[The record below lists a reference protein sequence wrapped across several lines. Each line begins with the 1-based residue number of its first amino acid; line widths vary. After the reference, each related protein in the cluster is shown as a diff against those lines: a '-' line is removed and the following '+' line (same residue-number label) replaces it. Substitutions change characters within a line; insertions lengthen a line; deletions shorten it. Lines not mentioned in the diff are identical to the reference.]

1 MLTLK
6 DIPIKTKGFVIRE
19 IGDELIIISENGSEM
34 HTIDEI
40 GSFIWNNINGK
51 NSIQS
56 IVDRI
61 CNEYE
66 VKKQIAQKDLMNFI
80 KSLINKK
87 LILLKRKLKQ

>member
-19 IGDELIIISENGSEM
+19 LGDELIIISENGSEM
-34 HTIDEI
+34 HTVDEI
-40 GSFIWNNINGK
+40 GSFIWKNINGK
-51 NSIQS
+51 NTIQS

-87 LILLKRKLKQ
+87 LILLKS